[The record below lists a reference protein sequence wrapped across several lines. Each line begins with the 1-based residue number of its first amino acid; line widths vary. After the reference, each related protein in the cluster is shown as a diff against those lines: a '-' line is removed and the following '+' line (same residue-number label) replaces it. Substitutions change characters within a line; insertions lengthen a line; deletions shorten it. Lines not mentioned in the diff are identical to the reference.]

1 MGKFV
6 LNINPWTLLI
16 SGWLGDCLESFE
28 KNSVNQNCLIRLSC
42 SLAGGDTRK
51 LGLSSGAPVQLG
63 RLDLVLL
70 LHLYDSA
77 WLFFLLAACCFV
89 VMHTS
94 VFLCCLLLP
103 CCMTNGNAA
112 NSPPIISIYS
122 DIFSQVVPTY
132 WRLVGGPTW
141 WPSVFI
147 VNNKRKPLCMVNS
160 NIDESKKD
168 SDLFNPMQRCL
179 FIALVWVREF
189 WRRWFGRG

>member
-6 LNINPWTLLI
+6 LNITPWTLLH

-63 RLDLVLL
+63 SNIITNWINDKYITRTEPWTLFYCFTFTILLD
-70 LHLYDSA
+70 Y
-77 WLFFLLAACCFV
+77 FF
-89 VMHTS
+89 
-94 VFLCCLLLP
+94 CLLL
-103 CCMTNGNAA
+103 
-112 NSPPIISIYS
+112 
-122 DIFSQVVPTY
+122 VVL
-132 WRLVGGPTW
+132 WSW
-141 WPSVFI
+141 
-147 VNNKRKPLCMVNS
+147 VNS

-189 WRRWFGRG
+189 WLRWFGRG

>member
-6 LNINPWTLLI
+6 LNITPWTLLH

-63 RLDLVLL
+63 SNIITNWINDKYITRTEPWTLFYCFTFTILLD
-70 LHLYDSA
+70 Y
-77 WLFFLLAACCFV
+77 FF
-89 VMHTS
+89 
-94 VFLCCLLLP
+94 CLLLVVLWSCTQVFSFVV
-103 CCMTNGNAA
+103 CCCCVAWPTVM
-112 NSPPIISIYS
+112 PPIPRQ
-122 DIFSQVVPTY
+122 FNQ
-132 WRLVGGPTW
+132 

-168 SDLFNPMQRCL
+168 SDLFNPMQRYL

-189 WRRWFGRG
+189 WLRWFGRG